1 MISGSID
8 LLPSIELETAVHPA
22 RTIIWM
28 HGLGADGS
36 DFVPIVDEL
45 ALPSIPAVRFVF
57 PHAPMRPVSINRGMV
72 MRAWYDYDS
81 ADGSAGLQENMAS
94 LRESRGAVEAL
105 VSYEMRR
112 GVKPENIV
120 LAGFSQGGALALFAG
135 LRYPKKLAGIMA
147 LSCYLPVPQT
157 LAEEA
162 HHANFA
168 VPIFM
173 AHGVADNVIPITLA
187 AASREQLLGSGYP
200 VEWREYGM
208 AHTVCREEIQDI
220 RNWLQRVLA

>member
-1 MISGSID
+1 MISGSPD
-8 LLPSIELETAVHPA
+8 LLPSIELETAAHPT

-36 DFVPIVDEL
+36 DFVPVVDEL

-57 PHAPMRPVSINRGMV
+57 PHAPTRPVSINRGMV
-72 MRAWYDYDS
+72 MRAWYDYDIV
-81 ADGSAGLQENMAS
+81 DGAKLQENMAT
-94 LRESRGAVEAL
+94 LRESERAVEAL
-105 VSYEMRR
+105 VNHETQR

-135 LRYPKKLAGIMA
+135 LRYPEKLAGIMA
-147 LSCYLPVPQT
+147 LSCYLPAPQT

-162 HHANFA
+162 HSANFGI
-168 VPIFM
+168 PIFM
-173 AHGVADNVIPITLA
+173 AHGVGDNVIPITLA
-187 AASREQLLGSGYP
+187 AASRQQLLGTGYP

-208 AHTVCREEIQDI
+208 AHTVCREEIHDI

>member
-1 MISGSID
+1 MISGSND
-8 LLPSIELETAVHPA
+8 LLPSIELETAAHPA

-72 MRAWYDYDS
+72 MRAWYDYDI
-81 ADGSAGLQENMAS
+81 ADGSAKLQENMAS
-94 LRESRGAVEAL
+94 LRESERAVEAL
-105 VSYEMRR
+105 VSHETQR

-135 LRYPKKLAGIMA
+135 LRYPEKLAGIMA
-147 LSCYLPVPQT
+147 LSCYLPAPQI
-157 LAEEA
+157 LAKEA
-162 HHANFA
+162 HSANFA
-168 VPIFM
+168 MPIFM
-173 AHGVADNVIPITLA
+173 AHGAADNVIPITLA

-208 AHTVCREEIQDI
+208 AHTVCREEIHDI
-220 RNWLQRVLA
+220 RNWLQRVLV

>member
-57 PHAPMRPVSINRGMV
+57 PHASMRPVSINRGMV
-72 MRAWYDYDS
+72 MRAWYDYDI
-81 ADGSAGLQENMAS
+81 ADGSAALQENMAS
-94 LRESRGAVEAL
+94 LRESQRAIEAL
-105 VSYEMRR
+105 VSHEVQR

-135 LRYPKKLAGIMA
+135 LRYPEKLAGIMA

-187 AASREQLLGSGYP
+187 AASREQLLESGYP

>member
-1 MISGSID
+1 MNSGSAD
-8 LLPSIELETAVHPA
+8 LLPSIELETAAHPT

-72 MRAWYDYDS
+72 MRAWYDYDI

-94 LRESRGAVEAL
+94 LRESQQAIEAL
-105 VSYEMRR
+105 VRHERQR

-135 LRYPKKLAGIMA
+135 LRYPEKLAGIMA
-147 LSCYLPVPQT
+147 LSCYLPAPQT

-162 HHANFA
+162 HRANFA
-168 VPIFM
+168 MPIFM

-187 AASREQLLGSGYP
+187 AASREQLLGSDYP

-208 AHTVCREEIQDI
+208 AHTVCREEIHDI